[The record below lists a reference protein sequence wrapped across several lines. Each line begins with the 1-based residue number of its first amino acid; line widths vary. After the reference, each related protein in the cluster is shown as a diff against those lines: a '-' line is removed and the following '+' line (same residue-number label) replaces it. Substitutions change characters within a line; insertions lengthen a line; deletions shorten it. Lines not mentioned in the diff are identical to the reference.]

1 MTQGDPFPPTIF
13 NVMVGAVVR
22 HWVLLVAEGAGG
34 QDGCCRE
41 VIRFADF
48 FYIGDRLVASTDPYF
63 MQGVINTLTR
73 LFNRCG
79 DLDQCRKDS
88 EDALPPLQC
97 GCQPS
102 GCGLQA
108 ADDGRGPHL
117 PGLTGAHQVIQ

>member
-1 MTQGDPFPPTIF
+1 
-13 NVMVGAVVR
+13 MVGAVVR

-41 VIRFADF
+41 VIQFADF
-48 FYIGDRLVASTDPYF
+48 LYTGDRLVASTDPDF

-88 EDALPPLQC
+88 EDALPPLQR
-97 GCQPS
+97 GCHPS

-117 PGLTGAHQVIQ
+117 PGLTGAMGVVPRL